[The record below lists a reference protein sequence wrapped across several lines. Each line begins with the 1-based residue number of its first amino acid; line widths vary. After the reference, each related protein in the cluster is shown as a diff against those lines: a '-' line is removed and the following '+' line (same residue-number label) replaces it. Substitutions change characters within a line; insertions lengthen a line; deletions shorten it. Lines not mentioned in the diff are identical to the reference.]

1 MVAVARS
8 RVGDGCRFCVVGE
21 RFIRHR
27 VGAVAPGSVDR
38 GWGLVLIMRGVC
50 VAQMA
55 DLGAESRLNINIL
68 FIYTYIHTY
77 IYIHIH
83 IYTHIYIY
91 ICIHTY
97 IYIYIYIHTYIYIY
111 ICIYMYTVKLN

>member
-8 RVGDGCRFCVVGE
+8 RVGDGCRVCVVGE
-21 RFIRHR
+21 RFIWHR
-27 VGAVAPGSVDR
+27 VGAVAPGLVDR

-83 IYTHIYIY
+83 IYIHTYIYTYAYIHIYIY
-91 ICIHTY
+91 ILTY
-97 IYIYIYIHTYIYIY
+97 IY
-111 ICIYMYTVKLN
+111 IYMYTVKLN